1 MKKVLLGLILTVG
14 ILVSKAQSFTFT
26 KMYTTLPT
34 LGSQTVDVKGEIIM
48 TDSTITQNVMNKI
61 AITPI
66 IKVNEYGDYK
76 SKNGDYDIRYK
87 FIPVSETAKDGLKD
101 KKGRWIIKE
110 MEFATHVLITDMVD
124 RFTNQHTNVTI
135 YLTPK
140 IAP

>member
-1 MKKVLLGLILTVG
+1 MKKTLLVLTLTVG
-14 ILVSKAQSFTFT
+14 TLVSKAQSFTFT

-48 TDSTITQNVMNKI
+48 TDSTITQNVMDKI
-61 AITPI
+61 VITPI

-76 SKNGDYDIRYK
+76 VKNGDYDIRYK
-87 FIPVSETAKDGLKD
+87 FIPVPETAKDGLKD

-110 MEFATHVLITDMVD
+110 MEFATHILITDMVD
-124 RFTNQHTNVTI
+124 RFTNQHTNITM

-140 IAP
+140 K